1 MLAAIGRSKGVKPIH
16 PASHRIREGGA
27 VAREAAEAEEDPKL
41 GEVQGAKLDPI
52 GVVKRMLTRP
62 DGSTV
67 VVEVPVYPP
76 FRLAERP
83 SGRKPAR
90 SRSAPSLK
98 RKSRTAPRS
107 KDDGQGA

>member
-1 MLAAIGRSKGVKPIH
+1 
-16 PASHRIREGGA
+16 
-27 VAREAAEAEEDPKL
+27 VARNTAEAEEVPKV
-41 GEVQGAKLDPI
+41 GEVEGAKLDPI
-52 GVVKRMLTRP
+52 GVVKRSLTRP

-83 SGRKPAR
+83 SSRKPAR

-98 RKSRTAPRS
+98 RKRS
-107 KDDGQGA
+107 VPARDREGSPSEE

>member
-1 MLAAIGRSKGVKPIH
+1 
-16 PASHRIREGGA
+16 
-27 VAREAAEAEEDPKL
+27 VARNTAEAEEVPKV
-41 GEVQGAKLDPI
+41 GEVEGAKLDPI
-52 GVVKRMLTRP
+52 GVVKRSLTRP

-83 SGRKPAR
+83 SSRKPAR

-98 RKSRTAPRS
+98 RKRS
-107 KDDGQGA
+107 AASPKREDGG

>member
-1 MLAAIGRSKGVKPIH
+1 MASPMQVVGGGGV
-16 PASHRIREGGA
+16 A
-27 VAREAAEAEEDPKL
+27 VARNTAEAEQAPRV
-41 GEVQGAKLDPI
+41 GEVEGAKLDPI
-52 GVVKRMLTRP
+52 RVVKRSLTRP

-83 SGRKPAR
+83 SSRRPAR

-98 RKSRTAPRS
+98 RKRTRAPSDREDS
-107 KDDGQGA
+107 DE